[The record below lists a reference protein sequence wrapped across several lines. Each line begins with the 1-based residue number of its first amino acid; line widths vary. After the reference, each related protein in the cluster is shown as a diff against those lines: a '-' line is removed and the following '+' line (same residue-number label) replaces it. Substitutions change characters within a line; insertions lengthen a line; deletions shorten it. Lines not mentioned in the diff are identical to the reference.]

1 LTNTSADSRP
11 SIELLTIAEVA
22 ELLKVSVSG
31 VRRLQQARH
40 LPFIKVGGS
49 VRFSKSDIILYLEKR
64 RVDSVD

>member
-1 LTNTSADSRP
+1 MSANSGP
-11 SIELLTIAEVA
+11 AIELLTIPEVA

-64 RVDSVD
+64 RVESVE

>member
-1 LTNTSADSRP
+1 MSANSGP

-31 VRRLQQARH
+31 VRRLQQARQ

-49 VRFSKSDIILYLEKR
+49 VRFSKSDIISYLEKR
-64 RVDSVD
+64 RVESID

>member
-1 LTNTSADSRP
+1 MSANSCP

-31 VRRLQQARH
+31 VRRLQQARR

-49 VRFSKSDIILYLEKR
+49 VRFSKSDIVSYLEKR
-64 RVDSVD
+64 RVESIN